1 MVGFIVW
8 EGEGVG
14 VGAEA
19 WWWVE
24 RGSRVIE
31 SRCHC
36 GNGVRCTMRKGM
48 VMGSNRGEQFGSWGG
63 SGRVW
68 ELRGAGDMG
77 TLQQIQPIIHE
88 RPCVT
93 SLHLSSSKFQLIKPP
108 ILFLYLFQ
116 LIRHQLLAPQIQVV
130 KLILEPSSEAT

>member
-1 MVGFIVW
+1 
-8 EGEGVG
+8 
-14 VGAEA
+14 
-19 WWWVE
+19 
-24 RGSRVIE
+24 
-31 SRCHC
+31 
-36 GNGVRCTMRKGM
+36 M

-93 SLHLSSSKFQLIKPP
+93 SLHLSSSN
-108 ILFLYLFQ
+108 
-116 LIRHQLLAPQIQVV
+116 
-130 KLILEPSSEAT
+130 

>member
-1 MVGFIVW
+1 
-8 EGEGVG
+8 
-14 VGAEA
+14 
-19 WWWVE
+19 
-24 RGSRVIE
+24 
-31 SRCHC
+31 
-36 GNGVRCTMRKGM
+36 M

-63 SGRVW
+63 SGMVW

-130 KLILEPSSEAT
+130 KLILEPSSEVT